1 MIVMANELMRRNDWL
16 DDPFFGDF
24 GRRFFADFAPAQASQ
39 VLKTDIKETD
49 KSYIA
54 KVDVPGIEKQDI
66 QLNYQDNVLNIGV
79 KKAGFDDHEDKDG
92 NLLMSER
99 HYGSMSRSYRLPN
112 VDEANIKASYDKGVL
127 TITLPKLT
135 EVTQDP
141 HHIEIN

>member
-1 MIVMANELMRRNDWL
+1 MANEMMRRNDWL

-24 GRRFFADFAPAQASQ
+24 GRRFFEDFAPRQAST

-49 KSYIA
+49 KAYVA
-54 KVDVPGIEKQDI
+54 KVDVPGIDKKDI
-66 QLNYQDNVLNIGV
+66 QLNYQDNVLNISV
-79 KKAGFDDHEDKDG
+79 KKANFNDHEDNKG

-99 HYGSMSRSYRLPN
+99 QYGAMSRSYRLPN
-112 VDEANIKASYDKGVL
+112 VDESNIKADYDAGVL

>member
-1 MIVMANELMRRNDWL
+1 MANEMMRRNDWL

-24 GRRFFADFAPAQASQ
+24 GRRFFEDFAPRQVSA

-49 KSYIA
+49 KAYVA
-54 KVDVPGIEKQDI
+54 KVDVPGIDKKDI
-66 QLNYQDNVLNIGV
+66 QLNYQDNVLNISV
-79 KKAGFDDHEDKDG
+79 KKANFNDHEDSKG

-99 HYGSMSRSYRLPN
+99 QYGAMSRSYRLPN
-112 VDEANIKASYDKGVL
+112 VDEGNIKADYDAGVL

-141 HHIEIN
+141 HHIDIN